1 MDEKKQK
8 PPRKKVLF
16 SLHAPQADTVF
27 LAGDFN
33 QWDPEKNRLKKGRS
47 GAWEAHLMLSPR
59 TYEYKFIVDGKWQ
72 LDPVNSQTC
81 KNCFGSSNNLVT
93 VAQ

>member
-16 SLHAPQADTVF
+16 SLHAPQAETVF

-33 QWDPEKNRLKKGRS
+33 QWNPEKNRLKKGRS
-47 GAWEAHLMLSPR
+47 GAWEVTLMLSPR
-59 TYEYKFIVDGKWQ
+59 SYEYKFIVDGKWQ

-81 KNCFGSSNNLVT
+81 HNCFGSSNNLVT
-93 VAQ
+93 VSQ